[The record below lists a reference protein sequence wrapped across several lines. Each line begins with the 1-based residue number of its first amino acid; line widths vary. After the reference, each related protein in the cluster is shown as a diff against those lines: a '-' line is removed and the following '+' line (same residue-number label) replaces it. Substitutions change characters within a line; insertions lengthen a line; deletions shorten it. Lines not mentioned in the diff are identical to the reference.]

1 MSLFAGV
8 VTLGLPIGVLGI
20 HRGVWVSRVP
30 CYWPGI
36 SYCGRAL
43 MAGPVP
49 MLACVGSRT
58 HTHSSDINPS
68 LPDWAVYEALKT
80 TFIPGYS
87 AYPVQSNPAP
97 LEPSIT
103 GIAPENESQVRL
115 AGRYAMCSAAGMSTA
130 AVITNPLEVV
140 RTRWQTSGGYMTVST
155 PHGDMTKKA
164 TLPGLIQQIW
174 KQAGWK
180 GFMRGAGMR
189 VLYYVGSLRY
199 RVSSLR
205 D

>member
-1 MSLFAGV
+1 
-8 VTLGLPIGVLGI
+8 
-20 HRGVWVSRVP
+20 
-30 CYWPGI
+30 
-36 SYCGRAL
+36 

-49 MLACVGSRT
+49 MLACVRT
-58 HTHSSDINPS
+58 HNHTHSSDINPS

-80 TFIPGYS
+80 AFIPGYS
-87 AYPVQSNPAP
+87 AYPVNSNPPP
-97 LEPSIT
+97 LDPSIA
-103 GIAPENESQVRL
+103 GIAPANESQVRL
-115 AGRYAMCSAAGMSTA
+115 AGRYALCSAAGMSTA
-130 AVITNPLEVV
+130 AVITNPLDVV

-155 PHGDMTKKA
+155 PNGDMTKKA

-189 VLYYVGSLRY
+189 VMYYVRY
-199 RVSSLR
+199 LHYLESSLR